1 MAKIIVT
8 GGAGFVGSHIVD
20 ALVARGHRVVVLD
33 NLSSGKK
40 ENINSKAKFYKI
52 DVRDKKIAGIFK
64 KEKPSAVFHYA
75 AQIDARASTRD
86 PMFDAEVNILGSI
99 NILQSAAMAGVK
111 KIIFAS
117 SGGSLSSEET
127 VLPTP
132 ENKIS
137 LPVSP
142 YGAAKFSVEMYL
154 NYFWKTY
161 GMKYIALRMA
171 NVYGPRQSPHGE
183 AGVIAIFA
191 GKMLRN
197 EQPIIFGDG
206 RQTRDYVYVF
216 DVVRANLLALASNKI
231 GSFNVGTGRETE
243 TLWLFRKLKK
253 LTGAKVGEVHG
264 SPPGQ
269 EKKNTA
275 VATGEQMRSV
285 LECSK
290 IRRELGWK
298 PSVNLDEGL
307 KKTVKWFME
316 KTK

>member
-8 GGAGFVGSHIVD
+8 GGAGFIGSHIVD
-20 ALVARGHRVVVLD
+20 ALVGRGHRVLVID

-40 ENINSKAKFYKI
+40 ENINSKARLYKI
-52 DVRDKKIAGIFK
+52 DVRDKKLANIFK
-64 KEKPSAVFHYA
+64 KEKPQAVFHYA
-75 AQIDARASTRD
+75 AQIDARASARD

-99 NILQSAAMAGVK
+99 NVLQSAAMAGVK
-111 KIIFAS
+111 KVIFAS

-154 NYFWKTY
+154 HYFWKTY
-161 GMKYIALRMA
+161 GMKYVALRLA

-183 AGVIAIFA
+183 AGVIAIFTS
-191 GKMLRN
+191 KMLRGK
-197 EQPIIFGDG
+197 QPIIFGSG
-206 RQTRDYVYVF
+206 RQTRDYVYVG

-231 GSFNVGTGRETE
+231 GSFNVGTSQETDVLKIFK
-243 TLWLFRKLKK
+243 TLKK
-253 LTGAKVGEVHG
+253 LTKSNVSEIHGAPAGRG
-264 SPPGQ
+264 S
-269 EKKNTA
+269 EKNKIA
-275 VATGEQMRSV
+275 GEQMRSA
-285 LECSK
+285 LDYSK

-298 PSVNLDEGL
+298 PSVSLEQGL
-307 KKTVKWFME
+307 KMTVEWF
-316 KTK
+316 KIT